1 MTRNVKNK
9 AGYTAVRC
17 VPRRDRHIYT
27 RPIPAPHSSFLP
39 LPPLDIP
46 CMPLRGRNHAFSR
59 FRKKTVTDGRID
71 GQTLLYFL
79 KQTYIASCVIQVF
92 ISSELDARRIINM
105 ISYMYVEVRI
115 THGDTQI
122 EGCKACNY
130 HKMKQGRVPVTICRL
145 NLLGVVIFWGNI
157 LESSRFASTAGMP

>member
-1 MTRNVKNK
+1 MRPSAQLAPLYCTSPLI
-9 AGYTAVRC
+9 THLPSPSPLLSPSPS
-17 VPRRDRHIYT
+17 PRHPLHAPQ
-27 RPIPAPHSSFLP
+27 RPKSRVF
-39 LPPLDIP
+39 
-46 CMPLRGRNHAFSR
+46 AFS
-59 FRKKTVTDGRID
+59 KKNRYRRTDGRID

-92 ISSELDARRIINM
+92 ISDLDARRIINM
-105 ISYMYVEVRI
+105 SSYMYVEVRI

-122 EGCKACNY
+122 ESCKACNY